1 MNSDAV
7 IKIVTG
13 TPLEIWVILGY
24 LLYIG
29 FKATQPR
36 TVYLPSLFIVPL
48 ILTGMKSLY
57 LPSMQVPYYFAAW
70 LLGLVI
76 GKLSAYSTPLAFFK
90 DSWSIELPGSYTPL
104 IILLSFFTTKYVF
117 GFLNATQPEIAL
129 EYASI
134 ESIITGLLS
143 GYLLGRAF
151 CYLTRFYKARSY

>member
-1 MNSDAV
+1 MNSNTV
-7 IKIVTG
+7 LKIVTG
-13 TPLEIWVILGY
+13 TPLEIWAILGY

-48 ILTGMKSLY
+48 ILTGIKSLY

-76 GKLSAYSTPLAFFK
+76 GKLSAYSTPITVFK
-90 DSWSIELPGSYTPL
+90 NSWSIELPGSYTTL
-104 IILLSFFTTKYVF
+104 VVLLSFFTVKYVF
-117 GFLNATQPEIAL
+117 GFLNVTHPEVAL
-129 EYASI
+129 EYSSI

-143 GYLLGRAF
+143 GYLLGRVLG
-151 CYLTRFYKARSY
+151 YLSRFYKTRFY